1 MTTMIEN
8 QGRTARRARLARA
21 MLAAVGS
28 AASAIRQWGAAR
40 RLSRL
45 DDAAL
50 KDLCVSRGNIEW
62 AVRQM
67 QGSQDNEGPC

>member
-1 MTTMIEN
+1 MTSMIDN
-8 QGRTARRARLARA
+8 QGRTARRRRLTRA
-21 MLAAVGS
+21 MLVTVGS
-28 AASAIRQWGAAR
+28 AASAIRQWAAAR

-62 AVRQM
+62 AVRQTD
-67 QGSQDNEGPC
+67 GPQDNEGPC